1 MTLKCQLNNLN
12 ELNKIQINVLSIYTF
27 VLCNL
32 CGEKGSW
39 VYDKCVYER
48 MALIIS
54 QHGDLMCFQ
63 TNYLQDG

>member
-1 MTLKCQLNNLN
+1 MY
-12 ELNKIQINVLSIYTF
+12 YTF

-32 CGEKGSW
+32 CDEKGIW

-54 QHGDLMCFQ
+54 QHGELMYFH